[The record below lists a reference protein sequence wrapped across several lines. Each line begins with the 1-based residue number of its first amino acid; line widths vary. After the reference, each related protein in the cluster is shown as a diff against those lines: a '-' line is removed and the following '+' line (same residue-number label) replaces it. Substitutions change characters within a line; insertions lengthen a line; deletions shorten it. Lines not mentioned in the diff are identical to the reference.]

1 LLKDRKYDKVVGIL
15 CAKVDMEN
23 VFNSNAE
30 YVE

>member
-1 LLKDRKYDKVVGIL
+1 VVGIL

-30 YVE
+30 YVEWSKTIQHQS